1 MDVTY
6 FASRAEFRAWLLENH
21 DKSTE
26 IRAVLAKKGSK
37 TPGLTYKE
45 AVDEALCFGWIDG
58 IGRRID
64 DERYNVRFT
73 PRKPKSIWSAVNL
86 KRYAELKELGLVHPA
101 GEKTFEGRDLG
112 QVQKYSH
119 EQKPEDL
126 KLTAEQEAQFRANPV
141 AWENFQKMAPSYQRA
156 AIWLLISAK
165 QDATRAKRLAELIAA
180 SERNE
185 PINQLRRRTGKN

>member
-1 MDVTY
+1 MDATY
-6 FASRAEFRAWLLENH
+6 FASQAEFRAWLLENH
-21 DKSTE
+21 DKETVVL
-26 IRAVLAKKGSK
+26 AALAKKGSK
-37 TPGLTYKE
+37 TPGLTYKQ

-58 IGRRID
+58 TGKRIN
-64 DERYNVRFT
+64 DEYYTVRFT

-86 KRYAELKELGLVHPA
+86 KRYDELKALGLVHPA
-101 GEKTFEGRDLG
+101 GEKTFENRDPA
-112 QVQKYSH
+112 QVQKYTH

-126 KLTAEQEAQFRANPV
+126 KLTDEQEAQFRANPA

-165 QDATRAKRLAELIAA
+165 QEATRAKRLGELIAA

-185 PINQLRRRTGKN
+185 PINALRRRTGKG

>member
-6 FASRAEFRAWLLENH
+6 FASQAEFRAWLLENH
-21 DKSTE
+21 DKATFLQ
-26 IRAVLAKKGSK
+26 VGLTKKGSK
-37 TPGLTYKE
+37 TPGLSYKQ
-45 AVDEALCFGWIDG
+45 AVDELLCFGWIDG
-58 IGRRID
+58 TGRRIN
-64 DERYNVRFT
+64 DEYYTVRCT

-86 KRYAELKELGLVHPA
+86 KRYDELKALGLVHPA
-101 GEKTFEGRDLG
+101 GEKVFEGRDPA
-112 QVQKYSH
+112 QVQKYTH

-126 KLTAEQEAQFRANPV
+126 KLTDEQEAQFRANPV

-165 QDATRAKRLAELIAA
+165 QEATRVKRLAELIAA

-185 PINQLRRRTGKN
+185 PINALRRRTGKS